1 MMTVEKNLHRTV
13 LVVDDEKDI
22 ADLVD
27 YNLTREGFTVL
38 TADNGWT
45 ALEMVKKKRPDMII
59 LDWMM
64 PEMDGLEVCRRL
76 RQNPDTAGIPIIM
89 LTAKSDT
96 VDKVLGLEMG
106 ADDYLTKPFH
116 IRELLAR
123 IRAVMRRL
131 ASLRKEDDQ
140 KILIFKS
147 IRVDLNTYK
156 VTVDGKNVDMTVR
169 EIKLLRFLIQHPGR
183 VYTREELL
191 SYVWGD
197 ESYVEPRTVDVHIS
211 RLRALIEPDNEKPLY
226 LLTVR
231 GVGYKFAEDE

>member
-1 MMTVEKNLHRTV
+1 MPVKNNLHRTV

-76 RQNPDTAGIPIIM
+76 RQNPDTTGIPIIM

-131 ASLRKEDDQ
+131 ESLQKEDDQ
-140 KILIFKS
+140 KILTFKS

-156 VTVDGKNVDMTVR
+156 VTVDGKNVDMTAR